1 MFPYYRVTKTNLRI
15 VGNYLLRAIISL
27 KKSTTLSRGLFE

>member
-1 MFPYYRVTKTNLRI
+1 MFAYYLVTKTSLRI
-15 VGNYLLRAIISL
+15 VGKYLLRAIISL